1 MSATTMTRAEAA
13 GRRVGRAI
21 AQDAIASSMPREWTG
36 LDDQDGD
43 QFTAAGIEPN
53 TPEWDEAEK
62 VAKREFLVRMGN

>member
-1 MSATTMTRAEAA
+1 MSTTRAEMA

-21 AQDAIASSMPREWTG
+21 AQDAIASGMPRKWTG

-53 TPEWDEAEK
+53 TEEWADAEQ
-62 VAKREFLVRMGN
+62 VARREFLIRVTA